1 MSLFIALYKKIFIS
15 MVTDFKD
22 LIQSPSS
29 SKKLRTW
36 FCILLPARLF
46 HARVEIQLQA
56 ATAQLGFIEWK
67 IQSFHALFMQHT
79 VFQIILLL
87 TLLRQ
92 LSEKKKCAFF
102 TVTLVLISL
111 LQLVKHVSFHC
122 FPGILRCRK
131 QHPVAKTSLCCQRMP
146 SLHFS
151 SIFSLLSEL
160 L

>member
-36 FCILLPARLF
+36 FCILLPACLF

-92 LSEKKKCAFF
+92 LSEKKKVCFF
-102 TVTLVLISL
+102 HSDSCIDFSPAACKACFFSLFPRNTSLQEATPSCKGLLVLLENAFTSL
-111 LQLVKHVSFHC
+111 LFH
-122 FPGILRCRK
+122 L
-131 QHPVAKTSLCCQRMP
+131 
-146 SLHFS
+146 FS
-151 SIFSLLSEL
+151 AF
-160 L
+160 